1 MYISTCLAYE
11 NIEIK
16 VESMEE
22 HINLQFRAV
31 KNDNSFSFTLSG
43 LQVSVMVLA
52 LLETLMAMEEVQ
64 DPLQLFGSARRI
76 RDVVE
81 TKQKEAA

>member
-52 LLETLMAMEEVQ
+52 LLESLMAVGEVQ
-64 DPLQLFGSARRI
+64 DPLGIFGKAVRMSDKMESI
-76 RDVVE
+76 L
-81 TKQKEAA
+81 KEAA

>member
-43 LQVSVMVLA
+43 LQVSVMALA
-52 LLETLMAMEEVQ
+52 LLETLMAMGEVQ

-81 TKQKEAA
+81 TTQKEAA

>member
-81 TKQKEAA
+81 TTQKEAA